1 MKQPSTKKIPPQL
14 YHSHKNPTKKGR
26 WSTKEESKFRTIL
39 QQQDEKA
46 SSYNWHSIAHQFFPH
61 RTPRALQEKWER
73 VSVCTVQGI
82 VVIVFAHKQPPTSLT
97 HNSFSL
103 HHP

>member
-1 MKQPSTKKIPPQL
+1 MKQPSTKKKQQQLPP
-14 YHSHKNPTKKGR
+14 HKNPTKKGR

-39 QQQDEKA
+39 QQQQQDEKA

-82 VVIVFAHKQPPTSLT
+82 VVLFAHKQPPTSLT